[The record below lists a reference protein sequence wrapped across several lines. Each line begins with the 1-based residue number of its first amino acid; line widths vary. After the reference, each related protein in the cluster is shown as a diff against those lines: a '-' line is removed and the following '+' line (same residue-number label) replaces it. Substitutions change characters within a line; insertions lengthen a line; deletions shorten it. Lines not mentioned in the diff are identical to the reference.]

1 MEEQLSPLE
10 QMRNYLIDI
19 QNSTFQ
25 VKILNLIYSLFEEVD
40 SFKNHL
46 VELEKKVNE
55 IVGVV
60 NIFNA
65 IPGEQEQKEE
75 KGEKK

>member
-25 VKILNLIYSLFEEVD
+25 VKVLNLLYSLFEEVD

-55 IVGVV
+55 IVEIV

-65 IPGEQEQKEE
+65 VPGEQEEK
-75 KGEKK
+75 KGEKE

>member
-25 VKILNLIYSLFEEVD
+25 VKTLNLIYSLFEEVD

-65 IPGEQEQKEE
+65 IPEEQEQKE
-75 KGEKK
+75 KGEKE